1 VIQTK
6 RKSDEQVLELIPHHT
21 LLGDLPK
28 LLVENFTH
36 WLDLSNH
43 EIELRPLENC
53 WESSHEHW
61 QIKRAND
68 GFWTMCKES
77 HALVDIRSPTFHMI
91 STRLKALEYEEYL
104 VITYLPDDCSLSVDL
119 PRFRLS
125 FHMNDVKHGKH
136 LESQNLPGL
145 EIDPDQSTGTMF
157 GLVSQLVLRAKDRV
171 SRLLPRSRHVI
182 IPHGE
187 FRLMTLNNHL
197 SVVIDT
203 KMQTSVKLHEY
214 GIDED
219 LGCLVGN
226 VSLISRLY
234 KIYLHAITS
243 HCLIDPLT
251 GRTGTEEAL
260 SELCSA
266 SCQSFQTLGTTETAI
281 LKQIGTLAPSRSSY
295 SDHPDH
301 PLMQKV
307 EWQSAL
313 TPLAQHH
320 GFYTAAQAITAFG
333 ESLRL
338 FDGKLDVQADNQ
350 TSSSLHLIERAGR
363 RTALFY
369 SKECAG
375 PLLSSAADQEY
386 SARDLED
393 GEEVV
398 HVSNVSSMVY
408 DWPTRLDTSE
418 QLLETLTCWEIF
430 STSDTGLDLSYSND
444 WLQRDLKN
452 TWIPLYNLLRGCS
465 KGKNCYQ
472 LMFSLSALAYGSS
485 QSRSL
490 IPTLLAFATI
500 TQFCAVPPPS
510 WPSYDLESGFEPQR
524 ESLLKMVRD
533 SATLF
538 KDSPEATLVPISR
551 LSRADLEQHR
561 LQRFE
566 ARLDSEAVEVV
577 DILLKQWPCDKPNL
591 PPNTYSGS
599 FDISKLMS
607 DMMKRF
613 QTWSQNKELYDYIE
627 HVQDILDGARG
638 SAQRQIKI
646 PMCKVAPP
654 MGGYLVTSSVVAFER
669 LLERAAPQVAQLPQ
683 PRILGI
689 PEMSSIKHIRRAETD
704 ELGSI
709 LLDFKLKE
717 NTFHQLYGED
727 LERSRQRLN
736 DQMIHAHPDHILL
749 PQQQL
754 DYHRDECR
762 RYFEAV
768 FKIIYRSLSPS
779 NDAEEVMFTAGLWP
793 RITKRSLLAKL
804 ALTSRHVLDANQWRD
819 VLISFAQGM
828 LWFQRSQRLI
838 RFAHHNNHEEFFKEL
853 ENTGDKYKHAGQYPD
868 WFLIQVCCYD
878 RY

>member
-1 VIQTK
+1 MK
-6 RKSDEQVLELIPHHT
+6 RKSDKQILELIPHPT

-36 WLDLSNH
+36 WLDISNH
-43 EIELRPLENC
+43 EIELRPLKNC
-53 WESSHEHW
+53 WESSNEHW

-68 GFWTMCKES
+68 GFWTMCRES
-77 HALVDIRSPTFHMI
+77 LSLVDIRSPTFQMV

-104 VITYLPDDCSLSVDL
+104 TVTYLPDDRSLSVDL

-125 FHMNDVKHGKH
+125 FHMNDVRHGKH
-136 LESQNLPGL
+136 LESQNLPGM

-157 GLVSQLVLRAKDRV
+157 GLESQLVLRAKDRF
-171 SRLLPRSRHVI
+171 SRLLPRSRRVI

-187 FRLMTLNNHL
+187 FRLMTLNNH
-197 SVVIDT
+197 VNIVIDT
-203 KMQTSVKLHEY
+203 KTQTSVKFHEY
-214 GIDED
+214 RIDED

-234 KIYLHAITS
+234 KIYLHAISS

-251 GRTGTEEAL
+251 GHTGTEEAL

-266 SCQSFQTLGTTETAI
+266 SCQSFQKLGTTEMAI
-281 LKQIGTLAPSRSSY
+281 LSQISSLTPSRSPY
-295 SDHPDH
+295 FDHPDH
-301 PLMQKV
+301 PPLMQKV
-307 EWQSAL
+307 EWQPGL

-320 GFYTAAQAITAFG
+320 GFYTAAQAITAYG

-338 FDGKLDVQADNQ
+338 FDGQLEVQADDQ
-350 TSSSLHLIERAGR
+350 TSSPLHLIERAGR

-375 PLLSSAADQEY
+375 PLLSSVADKEY
-386 SARDLED
+386 TARDLED
-393 GEEVV
+393 AEEVA

-408 DWPTRLDTSE
+408 DWPTRMDTSE
-418 QLLETLTCWEIF
+418 RLLETLKCWEFF

-452 TWIPLYNLLRGCS
+452 IWIPLYNLLRGCS
-465 KGKNCYQ
+465 KDKNCYQ

-485 QSRSL
+485 QSQSL

-500 TQFCAVPPPS
+500 TQFCTIPPPL
-510 WPSYDLESGFEPQR
+510 WPSYDLQSGFEPQQ
-524 ESLLKMVRD
+524 ESLLKMVRN

-538 KDSPEATLVPISR
+538 KDSPEANLAPSSR
-551 LSRADLEQHR
+551 LSKADLEQYR

-591 PPNTYSGS
+591 PPDTYSGS
-599 FDISKLMS
+599 FDILKLMA
-607 DMMKRF
+607 DIIKHF

-627 HVQDILDGARG
+627 RVQDILDGARG
-638 SAQRQIKI
+638 SAQRQLAF
-646 PMCKVAPP
+646 PTCNVAPP
-654 MGGYLVTSSVVAFER
+654 MGRYPVTSSVVAFER
-669 LLERAAPQVAQLPQ
+669 LLERAAPQVIQLPQ

-689 PEMSSIKHIRRAETD
+689 PEMESSIKHVRRAETD

-709 LLDFKLKE
+709 LLDFKLKD

-736 DQMIHAHPDHILL
+736 DQMIPAHPDHILL
-749 PQQQL
+749 SPQQL

-762 RYFEAV
+762 RYSEAV
-768 FKIIYRSLSPS
+768 FKSIYRSLSPS

-804 ALTSRHVLDANQWRD
+804 ALTSRDILDDQWTE

-853 ENTGDKYKHAGQYPD
+853 ENTGDEYSEHAGQYLD
-868 WFLIQVCCYD
+868 WFLIQVRYYD
-878 RY
+878 HY